1 MFMCF
6 CLVVLGF
13 SFICNISFAGFSNET
28 RDPKYQINMILIIK
42 TSDLRKIDFLM
53 VGFLT
58 L

>member
-1 MFMCF
+1 MCF